1 MNSSIFARLRQE
13 YSDGPV
19 IIGYAFFVANGAW
32 RSIYNWFRMREAAGL
47 PAKLIDRRN
56 IRTFRQFVA
65 AFFFGRHV
73 IFNSLECFWRWEA
86 LLFCLLRRDTMVYLH
101 DMEHTLDGFARE
113 FPFKYRV
120 LGRILR
126 RNRVL
131 CVSAAAAALYQR
143 RFGAQRTLVVYENL
157 ADRKTPDFDPGAKH
171 IVMTGVLDPRKGVD
185 LFSAVADRAAAFG
198 RPWRFHWLGGIHS
211 RDAGRRSPNVTWWG
225 WVDNVE
231 EFLAKA
237 DVFFLSSKDDP
248 FPLSCLEAL
257 RARRRCIAYAATGV
271 AEAMRDVRGCAVYK
285 EHTPEAA
292 FAAIDKVLGE
302 EPDAQAYRRVHDGF
316 IKVAAFARRM
326 DDILSLPGRGEDPD
340 GHR

>member
-1 MNSSIFARLRQE
+1 MFARLRST
-13 YSDGPV
+13 YDFDGPV

-32 RSIYNWFRMREAAGL
+32 RSIYNYFRMREAAGL

-86 LLFCLLRRDTMVYLH
+86 LAFCLLRRDTLVYLH

-113 FPFKYRV
+113 HPFKYRV

-126 RNRVL
+126 HNRVL
-131 CVSAAAAALYQR
+131 CVSAAAADLYRR

-157 ADRKTPDFDPGAKH
+157 ADRKTPDFEPGVKH

-185 LFSAVADRAAAFG
+185 LFSNVADRAKELG

-211 RDAGRRSPNVTWWG
+211 KDAGRLSANVTWWG

-231 EFLAKA
+231 EFLTKA
-237 DVFFLSSKDDP
+237 DVFFLSSRDDP

-271 AEAMRDVRGCAVYK
+271 AEAMKDVPGCAVYN
-285 EHTPEAA
+285 EHTVEAA
-292 FAAIDKVLGE
+292 FAAIERVLGE
-302 EPDAQAYRRVHDGF
+302 TPDDARYARVHDEF

-326 DDILSLPGRGEDPD
+326 DSMLGTGASGSGR
-340 GHR
+340 